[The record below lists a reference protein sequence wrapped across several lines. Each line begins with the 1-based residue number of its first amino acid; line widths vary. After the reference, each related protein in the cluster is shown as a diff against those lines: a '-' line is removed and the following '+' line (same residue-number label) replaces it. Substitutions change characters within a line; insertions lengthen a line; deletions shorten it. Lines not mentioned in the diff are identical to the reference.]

1 MTRCQKYFKK
11 LNKHLILFGTR
22 FDTDKSKKIYIMK
35 RLLPLF
41 TVFALLLTACE
52 GDPGPQGP
60 PGFDGLDGEIIA
72 SSAFEIV
79 IDFNSANN
87 YEYIEAYGFNV
98 LPSDVTLVYILWDT
112 VNGQDIW
119 RLMPQTVYFAD
130 DSNLVYNFDFT
141 QDDVRFFLDGTTDF
155 STLDDVWTQDQV
167 FRVVVVP
174 ADNVDGID
182 ISDINAVMNFN
193 NIQSVDLR

>member
-1 MTRCQKYFKK
+1 
-11 LNKHLILFGTR
+11 
-22 FDTDKSKKIYIMK
+22 MK
-35 RLLPLF
+35 RLLSVI
-41 TVFALLLTACE
+41 TVFTLLLTACE
-52 GDPGPQGP
+52 GPQGP
-60 PGFDGLDGEIIA
+60 PGFDGFDGLDGEIIA
-72 SSAFEIV
+72 SSAFEIE
-79 IDFNSANN
+79 IDFNADNN

-112 VNGQDIW
+112 INGQDVW
-119 RLMPQTVYFAD
+119 RLMPQTVTFD
-130 DSNLVYNFDFT
+130 TGSLVYNFDFT

-182 ISDINAVMNFN
+182 VSDINAVMNLID
-193 NIQSVDLR
+193 IQSIDLR

>member
-1 MTRCQKYFKK
+1 
-11 LNKHLILFGTR
+11 
-22 FDTDKSKKIYIMK
+22 MK

-41 TVFALLLTACE
+41 TVFALVFTSCE
-52 GDPGPQGP
+52 GPQGP
-60 PGFDGLDGEIIA
+60 PGFDGLDGLDGEIIA

-79 IDFNSANN
+79 IDFNTANDF
-87 YEYIEAYGFNV
+87 EYIEAYGFNV
-98 LPSDVTLVYILWDT
+98 LPSDVTLVYILWDIQ
-112 VNGQDIW
+112 NGQDIW
-119 RLMPQTVYFAD
+119 RLMPQTVYFD
-130 DSNLVYNFDFT
+130 DDTNLVYNFDFT

-182 ISDINAVMNFN
+182 VSDINAVMNLID
-193 NIQSVDLR
+193 IQSIDLR